1 MRLRTGRSVRPFD
14 VMDRFKTERHG
25 RRPSSSSS
33 TGTTCVENLDR
44 EPSSIRRSLAM
55 LTLIIAG
62 EVVFFLPFVLPRVFR
77 PTLLEVLQLTNL
89 ELGIAFSVYGV
100 VAMLA
105 YFPGGPLADRFSGRK
120 LMAFALLATSIGG
133 LLMASIPSLGALKV
147 LYGFWGLTTILL
159 FWAPLIRITREWGG
173 AKLPGRAFGILDGGR
188 GLVAAAIGSGA
199 VVLFSFLMP
208 EEVQNATPEQR
219 ANAFRQVVLLF
230 SGITFAAAAL
240 VWFGLSRRS
249 ESTGEAQRKFRPGGV
264 GRVLRMPTVWL
275 QAIVV
280 VCAYVGYK
288 GLDDISLY
296 ANKVL
301 GFDEVQAAGV
311 GTLSMWVRPFAA
323 IAAGLLADRFGVARL
338 TMISM
343 LIFGIGCAV
352 IAAGGFRPGVTVFF
366 FSTLITTSAAV
377 FALRGLYYAMME
389 EGRVPFGDTGS
400 AVGIVSVVGYTPDI
414 FMGPLMGFLLDRWPG
429 ELGHQYVFA
438 VLALSALVGL
448 IASILFWRIVRRSM

>member
-1 MRLRTGRSVRPFD
+1 
-14 VMDRFKTERHG
+14 
-25 RRPSSSSS
+25 
-33 TGTTCVENLDR
+33 
-44 EPSSIRRSLAM
+44 M
-55 LTLIIAG
+55 LVLIVAG
-62 EVVFFLPFVLPRVFR
+62 EAVFFLPFVLPRVFR
-77 PTLLEVLQLTNL
+77 PTLLEVFQLTNT

-100 VAMLA
+100 IAMLA
-105 YFPGGPLADRFSGRK
+105 YFPGGPLADRFSARK
-120 LMAFALLATSIGG
+120 LMAFALLTTSIGG
-133 LLMASIPSLGALKV
+133 LLMASIPSFAALKV

-159 FWAPLIRITREWGG
+159 FWAPLIRITRAWGG
-173 AKLPGRAFGILDGGR
+173 PKLPGRAFGILDGGR

-199 VVLFSFLMP
+199 VALFSFFMP
-208 EEVQNATPEQR
+208 AEVQNALPDQR
-219 ANAFRQVVLLF
+219 ANAFRQVIFLF
-230 SGITFAAAAL
+230 SGITFAAAVF
-240 VWFGLSRRS
+240 VWFGLSGQS
-249 ESTGEAQRKFRPGGV
+249 ESSGDVHKKFRPGGV

-288 GLDDISLY
+288 GMDDVSLY
-296 ANKVL
+296 AHDVL

-323 IAAGLLADRFGVARL
+323 IGAGLLADRLGVARL
-338 TMISM
+338 TIVSL
-343 LIFGIGCAV
+343 LIFGIGSAV
-352 IAAGGFRPGVTVFF
+352 IAAGGFRPGMTVFF
-366 FSTLITTSAAV
+366 FSTLIATSAAV

-414 FMGPLMGFLLDRWPG
+414 FMGPLMGILLDRWPG

-448 IASILFWRIVRRSM
+448 MASILFWRIVRRSI